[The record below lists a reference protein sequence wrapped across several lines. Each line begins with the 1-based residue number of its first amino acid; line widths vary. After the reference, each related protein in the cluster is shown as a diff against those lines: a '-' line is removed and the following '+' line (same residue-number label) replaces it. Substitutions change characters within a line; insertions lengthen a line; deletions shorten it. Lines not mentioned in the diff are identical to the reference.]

1 MKKSI
6 RSFKTVICI
15 VLAILMV
22 VGTTSVSFA
31 ARKEVAE
38 TSWNFG
44 NNFYLHMY
52 NVTDGGDWWDT
63 VKFDND
69 GKLTIGL
76 GANKTYKFL
85 PTDGSNY
92 FHNNGT
98 MTKDNCTDWQFTAD
112 GNDPQITTDKEGSY
126 TFVLKN
132 NEPANADIKVSVVY
146 PADKP
151 APTPSGK
158 TMRLYF
164 TNNQAWTTPYIYSWD
179 SDSGYKWT
187 GEWPGQAMTFSYINS
202 DNQHVFYY
210 DLPVEANRVIFNGTL
225 PDGVTSQQTVTISDN
240 LEDNRGWYPESCT
253 NNEWTVGTWAPVID
267 GDKYTLTLD
276 GNDFD
281 FNGNYVNVGM
291 TATKPYTVC
300 IKHIH
305 NGTVANTYYLPEA
318 ISGDEFVGRTLTKT
332 NNSYMY
338 TPTSGG
344 RYGFTIDTVNMTLT
358 CKSKPTRTFYFQDD
372 TTTNWISNEDADMWI
387 TTDDGSNFTFMTES
401 VDEYTGLKTWYA
413 EVEEPAVDTSIKF
426 LRANRLFRSS
436 SKPKADNTAW
446 MTKEGV
452 HLSTTKD
459 ADYNYNVWTATYSG
473 NGVKNCYYRAADSVD
488 NNETGAWVDGT
499 AMCPNG
505 SASDYYWGI
514 YCDTKGNGDTKDF
527 VKMYTAD
534 KNTTNQRA
542 VAYQLFL
549 PSYVDLSKAKIYT
562 TFYECKIQ
570 TGTEPQKDI
579 RRRASGAV
587 ANTLSLANNTTY
599 NVSYKNTSSEDTVR
613 SLTLEVIKSENT
625 ASMLMNSNSDTLYT
639 GLTANLKTKGWAS
652 DYKGAI
658 VDKKGSYKF
667 FDESGVQLNT
677 TGTEIKK
684 IKGRGNSSW
693 EASMELYG
701 KYAYNVNFSEKDKL
715 IKGAVSSKK
724 YCILA
729 NNMDESALR
738 NTLIYSIGADV
749 GGLYAPKTRL
759 FDFFD
764 KGNYLGSYVLAEKV
778 EYGKN
783 TLMVDG
789 TNGAIKSMDSYNED
803 TATAEGTGID
813 YDNLTQEEGTYNGY
827 KYQYNAYYD
836 DNEVDI
842 YDQALIGEDPT
853 KPAFKKYDYV
863 MEFELEERYKAE
875 ASWIEM
881 KNGQHICMK
890 YPEFA
895 SKSEMEWF
903 IDEISG
909 MYEAVYADNF
919 ATYSE
924 KIDVNSFAKT
934 YLIQE
939 LTQNLDAAATSYYI
953 TGGAHFDKL
962 VAAPLWD
969 YDWALGD
976 YYKTKM
982 TTTGTMTM
990 DKPDQLF
997 VKEKSMKTGDK
1008 DTVEQSVKCFEAA
1021 LAQNIDFWDVCK
1033 DEWTNNFVSVLNKYI
1048 DNPSISG
1055 SSTSYTPSK
1064 KLLTD
1069 LMPKFESAQNM
1080 NEKRWHQMSDLLAGE
1095 GHGTSSMSWGTKST
1109 SNYTPKS
1116 FDFNVGQGWAS
1127 YAGSTTSRDYQ
1138 NTVYY
1143 LNDWVARRWDYMS
1156 SQLYDAS
1163 LKYEIKDVA
1172 FTATQGTDTDQDKL
1186 TISEITKT
1194 ATVGGSNLT
1203 DDKITI
1209 NVYVNDKVKVS
1220 TSLQDFDFGQP
1231 FTLDAGENE
1240 VYIEL
1245 IATEHPSTFAI
1256 SKSQIFV
1263 NTTPGGIV
1271 NLKINFKSS
1280 SSYRYIPSVN
1290 DKEMEKD
1297 SLLGTNSSGTQSY
1310 YWYAAEVEATLG
1322 ENLTL
1327 NFKNSESMDAT
1338 ITLSN
1343 VEYKDYY
1350 IGVDNLNSDKVAVDL
1365 TEKTETVKN
1374 FFMSAAHM
1382 LNNENTGD
1390 NNHSSSELL
1399 AFTNLSGAQK
1409 VLGDADDN
1417 GSFSITDVTMTQS
1430 SLAHISPLSKTGDA
1444 LADFNLDEKVSIN
1457 DATSMQ
1463 LRLAGL
1469 L

>member
-1 MKKSI
+1 MKNTI
-6 RSFKTVICI
+6 RITKTIIAV
-15 VLAILMV
+15 VLSILMI
-22 VGTTSVSFA
+22 VGTMSVAFA
-31 ARKEVAE
+31 AETDVAS
-38 TSWNFG
+38 TGWNFG

-52 NVTDGGDWWDT
+52 NVTDGGDWWNT
-63 VKFDND
+63 AKFDND
-69 GKLTIGL
+69 GKLTVGL

-92 FHNNGT
+92 FHNDGT
-98 MTKDNCTDWQFTAD
+98 MTKDNCTDWQFTAN

-132 NEPANADIKVSVVY
+132 NEPANADIKVSVLY

-225 PDGVTSQQTVTISDN
+225 PDGVTNQQTVTISEN

-253 NNEWTVGTWAPVID
+253 NNEWTVGTWAPVIA
-267 GDKYTLTLD
+267 GDKYALTLD
-276 GNDFD
+276 GHDFD
-281 FNGNYVNVGM
+281 FNGNYVSVGM
-291 TATKPYTVC
+291 TKSKPYTVSV
-300 IKHIH
+300 KYTH
-305 NGTVANTYYLPEA
+305 NGVVTRYYLPEA
-318 ISGDEFVGRTLTKT
+318 ISADEFVGRTLTKT
-332 NNSYMY
+332 DNSYMY

-344 RYGFTIDTVNMTLT
+344 RYGFTIDPVNMTLS
-358 CKSKPTRTFYFQDD
+358 CRNNPTRTFYFQDD

-387 TTDDGSNFTFMTES
+387 TTDNGSNFTFMNES
-401 VDEYTGLKTWYA
+401 IDEYTGLKTWYA
-413 EVEEPAVDTSIKF
+413 EVEEPAADTSIKF

-446 MTKEGV
+446 MKKEGV

-459 ADYNYNVWTATYSG
+459 ADHNYNVWTATYSG
-473 NGVKNCYYRAADSVD
+473 NGVKNCYYRATDGDS
-488 NNETGAWVDGT
+488 ETGNWVDGT
-499 AMCPNG
+499 AKCPDG
-505 SASDYYWGI
+505 FQGDYYWGI
-514 YCDTKGNGDTKDF
+514 YCDTKGDGDTKDF

-542 VAYQLFL
+542 VIYKLFL

-570 TGTEPQKDI
+570 EQGTGSQIDI
-579 RRRASGAV
+579 RRRAAGAV
-587 ANTLSLANNTTY
+587 PNTLSLKNNTIY
-599 NVSYKNTSSEDTVR
+599 DVFYKNTSSEDTTR
-613 SLTLEVIKSENT
+613 YLSLEVIKSEAT
-625 ASMLMNSNSDTLYT
+625 ASMLMNSNSDSLYT
-639 GLTANLKTKGWAS
+639 GLAANLKAKGWAS

-658 VDKKGSYKF
+658 VDKKGTYKF

-677 TGTEIKK
+677 NGTEIKK

-764 KGNYLGSYVLAEKV
+764 KGNYLGSYVLVEKV

-813 YDNLTQEEGTYNGY
+813 YDNLTQVVGTYNGY

-842 YDQALIGEDPT
+842 YDQALIGEDPS

-863 MEFELEERYKAE
+863 MEFELEERYEAE

-939 LTQNLDAAATSYYI
+939 LAQNLDSAATSYYI

-969 YDWALGD
+969 YDWAVGD
-976 YYKTKM
+976 FYKTKM
-982 TTTGTMTM
+982 TTSGTMSM

-997 VKEKSMKTGDK
+997 VKDKSMRTGDK
-1008 DTVEQSVKCFEAA
+1008 DTVKQDVPCFENA
-1021 LAQNIDFWDVCK
+1021 LAHNEQFWNVCK

-1055 SSTSYTPSK
+1055 SGNDYTPSK

-1069 LMPKFESAQNM
+1069 FMPKFESAQNM

-1095 GHGTSSMSWGTKST
+1095 GYGTSSMSWGTKST

-1116 FDFNVGQGWAS
+1116 FDFNVGTGWAS
-1127 YAGSTTSRDYQ
+1127 YYGSTTTMNYQ

-1143 LNDWVARRWDYMS
+1143 LNDWVAKRWDYMS
-1156 SQLYDAS
+1156 SKLYDAS

-1172 FTATQGTDTDQDKL
+1172 FTATQGTETDQDKL
-1186 TISEITKT
+1186 TITEITKT
-1194 ATVGGSNLT
+1194 ATVGSSQLS
-1203 DDKITI
+1203 DDKITV
-1209 NVYVNDKVKVS
+1209 NVYVNDEVVVTTTLDEFAS
-1220 TSLQDFDFGQP
+1220 TQP
-1231 FTLDAGENE
+1231 ITLDAGENE
-1240 VYIEL
+1240 VYVEL
-1245 IATEHPSTFAI
+1245 IATDHPSTIA
-1256 SKSQIFV
+1256 KSDSENYV
-1263 NTTPGGIV
+1263 NATPGGEVKLNIF
-1271 NLKINFKSS
+1271 FKSS
-1280 SSYRYIPSVN
+1280 SSYRYEPLVN
-1290 DKEMEKD
+1290 GEEMEKD
-1297 SLLGTNSSGTQSY
+1297 TLIGTNDSFTQQF
-1310 YWYAAEVEATLG
+1310 YWYKSEVEAIIG

-1327 NFKNSESMDAT
+1327 NFKNSEAMDAS
-1338 ITLSN
+1338 ITLTS

-1350 IGVDNLNSDKVAVDL
+1350 IGVDNLNNGKVAVDI
-1365 TEKTETVKN
+1365 TNSPAKE
-1374 FFMSAAHM
+1374 FFSSAVHM
-1382 LNNENTGD
+1382 ISNNPNQVELVNGFTAYMNLNGT
-1390 NNHSSSELL
+1390 
-1399 AFTNLSGAQK
+1399 K
-1409 VLGDADDN
+1409 RVLGDANSDN
-1417 GSFSITDVTMTQS
+1417 NLSIIDATRIQRD
-1430 SLAHISPLSKTGDA
+1430 LAELSPLSEDEST
-1444 LADFNLDEKVSIN
+1444 LSDFNLDGNKDITDVSAIQKRI
-1457 DATSMQ
+1457 AKIS
-1463 LRLAGL
+1463 
-1469 L
+1469 